1 MDEIED
7 YIFTKLYDKIFPK
20 QQSIKDFEIFRQ
32 CIKLSWITIDLLS
45 EKKYVLDNLI
55 TSMNKYFAKT
65 NRKWNHKQIFKIII
79 CNYKKHM
86 YLKLILNKMK

>member
-1 MDEIED
+1 MNILKEIKNIIIDNKDFNIGKGQTNICDEIED
-7 YIFTKLYDKIFPK
+7 YIFTKIYDKVFPK

-55 TSMNKYFAKT
+55 TSINKYFAKT
-65 NRKWNHKQIFKIII
+65 NRK
-79 CNYKKHM
+79 
-86 YLKLILNKMK
+86 